1 MRVSMRFVR
10 RVITFLCILSGCSL
24 LRAADKTNLELSRPV
39 RSWEFLPIVGQRAGL
54 FGTESGSFEAWVYPI
69 KILRDLRLVFH
80 VEGHDIPAESLART
94 VIVRPES
101 ATIIYASD
109 TYTVRETLFVPVKE
123 QGAVILLDVET
134 ETPLDIETRFI
145 GDFAL
150 EWPAGLGG
158 TFLNWDEGTHTF
170 LFGEEQKKFAA
181 IVGSPTA
188 TEPHVAYQDNYSSSD
203 ASSFRLGIISKGRQ
217 QKVIV
222 LAASTEGLAAAT
234 DIYQHL
240 SSAYEKLL
248 EESAEYYAQYLDRTV
263 SVELPDARIQR
274 AYDWARVSTLQGLVT
289 NPFLGTGL
297 VAGYRTS
304 GLSQRPGFA
313 WFFGRDSF
321 WTSFA
326 LNSIGDFAT
335 TRTALEFISKYQR
348 DDGKMPHE
356 ISQGANFVPW
366 FKDYPYGYASADAT
380 PLYIIAVNDYVSQS
394 GDVAFAQQKWD
405 SLWRAYQF
413 LKSTY
418 DQNGFPKNFG
428 IGHGWVEG
436 GPLLPVQSEFYQS
449 GLAVEALRALSNLA
463 ALTSKQ
469 TGNLSSEYERQRG
482 ALNSAFWS
490 PEKDFFA
497 FALDNK
503 GNRVPEASVLATV
516 PMWFSLTNAP
526 ESQTMITQLAEP
538 DHQTDW
544 GMRIIS
550 SRSPH
555 YGAGGYHF
563 GSVWPLFTGWASVGE
578 YRYHRPFPAYMNLR
592 SNALLGSDGALG
604 HVTEVLSGNYYQG
617 LSTSSPHQIWSA
629 AMVVSPIL
637 RGMLGLETQAQEC
650 RLTLAPHLPANW
662 STFNVKAAR
671 AGGASFDIRYRRE
684 PDQIAVEVK
693 QTGGTHCTLDFSPA
707 VSPRSV
713 VTGVDVNDRKQDFKI
728 EDNATDRHV
737 NTHIPLLGGTT
748 AVRVRLKN
756 DFGLSMDSEMPTLGS
771 PSQGL
776 REISEVWDKAGN
788 QLRVEFS
795 GMSGRTYEVAVW
807 NPGEVNVVDGA
818 TLSGKGAIGTLLVQ
832 FAQGS
837 EGYTQQEV
845 VFHFNRK

>member
-1 MRVSMRFVR
+1 MRLVYRTIVFVS
-10 RVITFLCILSGCSL
+10 ILSSCSL
-24 LRAADKTNLELSRPV
+24 LGAADKKMLELSRPV

-54 FGTESGSFEAWVYPI
+54 FGTEAGVFEAWVYPI

-80 VEGHDIPAESLART
+80 VDGRDVPAEGLART

-101 ATIIYASD
+101 ATILYTSD

-134 ETPLDIETRFI
+134 ETPLDIEARFI

-158 TFLNWDEGTHTF
+158 TFLSWDEGTHTF

-188 TEPHVAYQDNYSSSD
+188 AEPHVAYQDNYSSSD
-203 ASSFRLGIISKGRQ
+203 TSSFRLGAISKGRQ

-234 DIYQHL
+234 NIYQHL
-240 SSAYEKLL
+240 SSAYEKLIQ
-248 EESAEYYAQYLDRTV
+248 ESADYYRQYLDRTV
-263 SVELPDARIQR
+263 SLELPDARIEQ

-304 GLSQRPGFA
+304 GSSQRPGFA

-326 LNSIGDFAT
+326 LNSVGDFAT

-380 PLYIIAVNDYVSQS
+380 PLYVIAVNDYVSQS
-394 GDVAFAQQKWD
+394 GDVAFAQQQWD

-463 ALTSKQ
+463 ALTGKQNQ
-469 TGNLSSEYERQRG
+469 TGDLSSEYERQRG
-482 ALNSAFWS
+482 ALNNAFWS
-490 PEKDFFA
+490 PDKGYFA
-497 FALDNK
+497 FALDKK

-516 PMWFSLTNAP
+516 PMWFSLTDP
-526 ESQTMITQLAEP
+526 VKSQSMIAQLADP

-550 SRSPH
+550 SRSAH
-555 YGAGGYHF
+555 YGSGGYHF

-592 SNALLGSDGALG
+592 SNALLASDGALG
-604 HVTEVLSGNYYQG
+604 HITEVLSGNYYQG

-650 RLTLAPHLPANW
+650 RLSLAPHLPANW
-662 STFNVKAAR
+662 STFTVKAVR
-671 AGGASFDIRYRRE
+671 AGTASFDIRYRRE
-684 PDQIAVEVK
+684 PDQIAMDVN
-693 QTGGTHCTLDFSPA
+693 QTGGTNCTLDFSPA
-707 VSPRSV
+707 MSPLAAVASV
-713 VTGVDVNDRKQDFKI
+713 EVNDRKLAFKI
-728 EDNATDRHV
+728 EDDTTDQ
-737 NTHIPLLGGTT
+737 HIKTRVPLASGTT
-748 AVRVRLKN
+748 SVRVRLKN
-756 DFGLSMDSEMPTLGS
+756 DFGLSTDSEMPAPGS

-776 REISEVWDKAGN
+776 REIAETWDKPGN
-788 QLRVEFS
+788 QLRVVFS
-795 GMSGRTYEVAVW
+795 GVSGKTYEIAVW
-807 NPGEVNVVDGA
+807 NPGEVNAVDGA
-818 TLSGKGAIGTLLVQ
+818 TLPGKGAIGKLLVQ
-832 FAQGS
+832 FPQS
-837 EGYTQQEV
+837 SDGYARQEV
-845 VFHFNRK
+845 VFHFNRR